1 MKKVVIIQ
9 ARTGSTRLPGKVMTN
24 LFGKTILGHIISRIK
39 ISSLIDD
46 MIVATTSAKRDDVI
60 VEETEKYDV
69 RCFRGS
75 EEDVL
80 SRFYFASKSI
90 KTNIIVRITADCP
103 LLDPYVIDTMLNK
116 FHELRSGGVKVDYL
130 SNTLERT
137 YPRGLDVE
145 IFSRA
150 SLERAYKEA
159 LEPYEREHVT
169 PYLYRHPELFYL
181 YSFKNNEDL
190 SHYRWTLDTVED
202 WTFISEV
209 YARLYNGKNIF
220 TTKDV
225 LELLRREPKLIEI
238 NSSVKQRN

>member
-1 MKKVVIIQ
+1 MKKVAIIQ
-9 ARTGSTRLPGKVMTN
+9 ARTGSTRLPGKVMKK
-24 LFGKTILGHIISRIK
+24 LFGKTILVHIISRVK
-39 ISSLIDD
+39 IASLIDD
-46 MIVATTSAKRDDVI
+46 VIVATTLSKEDDVI
-60 VEETEKYDV
+60 VEETEKYDIE
-69 RCFRGS
+69 CFRGS

-90 KTNIIVRITADCP
+90 DTDIIVRITADCP
-103 LLDPYVIDTMLNK
+103 LVDPYVMDTMLNK
-116 FHELRSGGVKVDYL
+116 FHDLRSGRVKVDYL

-145 IFSRA
+145 IFSRE

-169 PYLYRHPELFYL
+169 PYIYGHPELFYL

-190 SHYRWTLDTVED
+190 SHYRWTLDTAED

-209 YARLYNGKNIF
+209 YARLYNGKNTF
-220 TTKDV
+220 TTEDV
-225 LELLRREPKLIEI
+225 LELLRREPELIEI
-238 NSSVKQRN
+238 NSNVKQMS